1 MTRDERIRES
11 RFFIWHGQKLEARPE
26 LGFALLDAL
35 RRHHEGEIECPVA
48 LDNEVTLLTQT
59 QTEDL
64 LDLLRDSQLALAQA
78 RANQP

>member
-1 MTRDERIRES
+1 VQRGERISTARWFVW
-11 RFFIWHGQKLEARPE
+11 RGLKLEARPE

-48 LDNEVTLLTQT
+48 LDNEVMMLTQT

-64 LDLLRDSQLALAQA
+64 LDLLRDSQLALAKA